1 MPESST
7 PPPQQPWENNWSPD
21 TSRVPG
27 TRRLWL
33 AGALAMATIVAGV
46 TAVAV
51 METQSDD
58 MSPKSAPP
66 APTDGA
72 TVPGLISFAS
82 PSSAGTT
89 TPPGKSALSSAH
101 PSRTS
106 SGKPSP
112 APASTP
118 PKSPAPGATS
128 SNSPKPPSTSA
139 TWRFVNSV
147 NYPDRYWRVSDGRV
161 VLDTVTSSS
170 DREDAR
176 LRLVKGLADSSCY
189 SFVTADGDYLRHH
202 EFVLRAEGHDGSG
215 LFRQD
220 ATFCPRSLGY
230 SDAIALE
237 SVNYP
242 GHFLRHQDF
251 RLRLDSYQHNGQ
263 YYADM
268 AFRLVTDVTETQH
281 GYGDGYGYGYGYDSG
296 PRRNTGG
303 H

>member
-1 MPESST
+1 MPESTT
-7 PPPQQPWENNWSPD
+7 PPPQQPWENNWTPD

-33 AGALAMATIVAGV
+33 AGALAMATVVVCV
-46 TAVAV
+46 TAVIV
-51 METQSDD
+51 METHPDD

-72 TVPGLISFAS
+72 TIPGLISFAS
-82 PSSAGTT
+82 PSATGTT
-89 TPPGKSALSSAH
+89 PPPGKSGLSSAQ
-101 PSRTS
+101 PSRTA
-106 SGKPSP
+106 SGQPSP
-112 APASTP
+112 TPTANTP
-118 PKSPAPGATS
+118 PTSPAPGATS
-128 SNSPKPPSTSA
+128 SNNPKPPASSA

-161 VLDTVTSSS
+161 TLDTITSSS
-170 DREDAR
+170 ARQDAT
-176 LRLVKGLADSSCY
+176 LKLVKGLADASCY
-189 SFVTADGDYLRHH
+189 SFVTADGDYLRHR

-242 GHFLRHQDF
+242 GRFLRHWDF
-251 RLRLDSYQHNGQ
+251 RLRLDPFQHNGQ
-263 YYADM
+263 YYADT
-268 AFRLVTDVTETQH
+268 AFRLVTDVTGTGNDH
-281 GYGDGYGYGYGYDSG
+281 GYDSG
-296 PRRNTGG
+296 PRRYTGG